1 MKILVI
7 NSGSSSIKFRLVDA
21 QTFYPIVNG
30 ILECIGTQRSK
41 ISCSIYN
48 EKGIH
53 KKHEEFLL
61 INSHGEGVKF
71 LVDYLH
77 NRGFI
82 GVFGDLAAIGH
93 RVVHGGEWFKKS
105 VLITESVIGR
115 IRKTIPLA
123 PIHNPAN
130 LIGIDICR
138 DTFPST
144 PQVAVFDTAF
154 HQSMPAKAY
163 RYPLPESLYS
173 EHRVRRYGFHGTSHQ
188 YVANRAA
195 EFLGKPLSQLNL
207 ITLHLGNGASATAI
221 QRGRAIDTSMGLTPL
236 EGLMMGTR
244 CGDIDPAII
253 FYLAR
258 VSGLAIDKIET
269 LLNQKSGL
277 FGVCGSN
284 DMREIQQRFKQ
295 GDEQAKLA
303 IEIYCYRIKKYIGAY
318 LAILG
323 RLDVL
328 VFTAGVG
335 ENSPEVRLQ
344 VCQGLEHLGIC
355 IVPEKNKAKINSA
368 TEIQNDAG
376 AVKIMVIPTD
386 EETEIAQQTQACI
399 QNSQ

>member
-30 ILECIGTQRSK
+30 ILECIGTQHSK